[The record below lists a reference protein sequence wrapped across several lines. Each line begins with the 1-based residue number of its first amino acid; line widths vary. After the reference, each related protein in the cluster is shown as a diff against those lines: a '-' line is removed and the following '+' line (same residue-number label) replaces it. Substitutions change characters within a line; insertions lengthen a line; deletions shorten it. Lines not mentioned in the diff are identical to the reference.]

1 MPLVCDGGVTKER
14 RRKCRF
20 VCKVTSRRVAE
31 RGLTQAQQLQCLD
44 ATLESH
50 NLCTRHRCLESGV
63 EEGTG
68 KESQPNEFR
77 PFGVKCP
84 AANRG
89 NASHV
94 QIAGARCVCFSWSSG
109 IGLRREMQPGLE
121 TWHMGID
128 TSTVSSIGL
137 SEQLTTPPITCAS
150 CF

>member
-1 MPLVCDGGVTKER
+1 M
-14 RRKCRF
+14 
-20 VCKVTSRRVAE
+20 CKVTSRRVAE

-77 PFGVKCP
+77 PFGVECP

-94 QIAGARCVCFSWSSG
+94 QIKRHSRTAGCMLVLVFWDRVA
-109 IGLRREMQPGLE
+109 
-121 TWHMGID
+121 
-128 TSTVSSIGL
+128 
-137 SEQLTTPPITCAS
+137 
-150 CF
+150 